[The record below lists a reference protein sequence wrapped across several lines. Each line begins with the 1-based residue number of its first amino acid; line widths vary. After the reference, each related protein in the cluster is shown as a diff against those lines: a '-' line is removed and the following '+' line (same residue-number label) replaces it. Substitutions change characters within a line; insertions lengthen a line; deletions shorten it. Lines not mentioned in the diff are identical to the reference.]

1 MFRRVAVLLIVTLLL
16 PVAASGAQLTTPD
29 LRKMRKWAP
38 AEKTLVIAYDA
49 WMSSEELNIVL
60 GLMTGDERMDFMA
73 KLGWVEK
80 WKNDL
85 KDLDDIRAAIE
96 AQEVIVGMNQDQ
108 VFMAWDKPAKIR
120 KDFKKEAY
128 INVLNYEF
136 ERDRKGKEFRLV
148 PDSQTAYKNEVFL
161 KFVYMYN
168 DRVFRI
174 VNEGEE
180 EDVMDELPEAAPP
193 KGESSEQAPAKDEA
207 DASSGEGDGTEGATP
222 DTEGDATPETDKSGG
237 ETPE

>member
-1 MFRRVAVLLIVTLLL
+1 MFRRVAVLLIISFLL
-16 PVAASGAQLTTPD
+16 PAASSAAQLTTPE
-29 LRKMRKWAP
+29 LRKMKKWEP
-38 AEKTLVIAYDA
+38 QERTLVRAYDA
-49 WMSSEELNIVL
+49 WMSQEELDIVL
-60 GLMTGDERMDFMA
+60 GLKTSAERVDFMA

-85 KDLDDIRAAIE
+85 KDLDDIQAAIE
-96 AQEVIVGMNQDQ
+96 RQDVIEGMNQDQ

-136 ERDRKGKEFRLV
+136 ERDRKGREFLSA
-148 PDSQTAYKNEVFL
+148 PDSQTAYKNELFI
-161 KFVYMYN
+161 KYVYMHN

-180 EDVMDELPEAAPP
+180 EDVMDDLPLATPAEEKAPEEAPAPSDDAAPDA
-193 KGESSEQAPAKDEA
+193 APADDPVPA
-207 DASSGEGDGTEGATP
+207 DEGAEGTP
-222 DTEGDATPETDKSGG
+222 AE
-237 ETPE
+237 